1 VIFADLLQ
9 DRCGAV
15 DVRSMRA
22 VELVPRSRR
31 APVVLLAALVALVVA
46 VVLVPPPA
54 AAVSYDQLP
63 ARLAHTDTSTQVLVV
78 TSASWRTTWAQLRVY
93 EKRDGR
99 WRLVM
104 GPMTARVGYSG
115 MRPAAR
121 RIQGDGTTPAGT
133 FAITNAFGIKA
144 DPGTDLPYWRI
155 RSRDQWWVGDRRSR
169 YYNQPRWG
177 SAGGFRRTE
186 RGVDGSER
194 LIGYPTQYAYSAV
207 IDFNR
212 PKPVVGRGSG
222 IFLHVN
228 GRGSTAGCV
237 SVTSANLVR
246 ILRWLDPGAK
256 PKITIAP
263 AAVVMSY

>member
-1 VIFADLLQ
+1 
-9 DRCGAV
+9 
-15 DVRSMRA
+15 MRA
-22 VELVPRSRR
+22 AAVVPRSLRR
-31 APVVLLAALVALVVA
+31 PAAFLAAVLALVVA

-63 ARLAHTDTSTQVLVV
+63 ARLRHTGASRQVLVV
-78 TSASWRTTWAQLRVY
+78 TSASWRTTWAQLRGY

-104 GPMTARVGYSG
+104 GPIPARVGYSG
-115 MRPAAR
+115 MRAAAGR
-121 RIQGDGTTPAGT
+121 VQGDGTTPAGT
-133 FAITNAFGIKA
+133 FRVTSAFGIKA

-155 RSRDQWWVGDRRSR
+155 RSRDQWWVGDRKSR
-169 YYNQPRWG
+169 FYNQPRWG
-177 SAGGFRRTE
+177 SAGGYRRTE

-194 LIGYPTQYAYSAV
+194 LISYPTQYAYSAV

-212 PKPVVGRGSG
+212 PDPVVGRGSG

-237 SVTSANLVR
+237 SVSSASMIR
-246 ILRWLDPGAK
+246 ILRWLDPAK
-256 PKITIAP
+256 QPKITIAP
-263 AAVVMSY
+263 AAVVTSY